1 MRYNI
6 LFGGEAGQGPNVLTN
21 VLGEALVKLG
31 YFVFYSRDYQSLIRG
46 GHNFNVL
53 TFSEF
58 PVYSNDSKMDIV
70 VSIDEATAKIH
81 EHDLKSDGVLLNGE
95 YKNMYFAGAVFKSL
109 GLPFGSLENE
119 LKILE
124 KRFEENI
131 KDAKGGYEKVETHF
145 KIVKSKNNK
154 GIFVDGNEGISEG
167 AIDSGLDMYY
177 AYPMTPATSVLMQL
191 AGKENDHDY
200 FTMELENEISVINA
214 TIGSAMTG
222 EIAMCGTSGGGF
234 DLMTEGFSLA
244 GIAGVPVTIFLS
256 QRPGPGTGVAT
267 YTAQGD
273 LNIARHAGHGEFN
286 RVVFAP
292 GDPTQAYELTNQA
305 LYFSQK
311 FGIPSIIL
319 SDKHL
324 GESFYTIS
332 SWPEI
337 KKVKKIR
344 KLKRYNSYEKDSDG
358 SATENPKIVEE
369 NVLERKEVGLEIEKE
384 SFNFLKYEIF
394 GNKKSKNVIVS
405 WGSTKGAIIDAI
417 KDLDVK
423 FIQIKYI
430 EPFPIELTG
439 EFGENLILIENSATG
454 QLGGVIAEK
463 TGVMIK
469 DENMILRFD
478 GRPFLCDEL
487 KRELEGKL
495 K

>member
-31 YFVFYSRDYQSLIRG
+31 YFVYYSRDYQSLIRG

-53 TFSEF
+53 TFSDEE
-58 PVYSNDSKMDIV
+58 VNGNDSKMDII
-70 VSIDEATAKIH
+70 VSIDSKTSEIH
-81 EHDLKSDGVLLNGE
+81 KDELKKDGILLDGD
-95 YKNMYFAGAVFKSL
+95 YQNMNFAGQLFKVL
-109 GLPFGSLENE
+109 GLSFEALENE
-119 LKILE
+119 LKSLG
-124 KRFEENI
+124 KRFEENM
-131 KDAKGGYEKVETHF
+131 KEANDGYNNVEVCLD
-145 KIVKSKNNK
+145 IVKSKNNK

-177 AYPMTPATSVLMQL
+177 AYPMTPATSVLTQL
-191 AGKENDHDY
+191 AQKEKDNDY

-234 DLMTEGFSLA
+234 DLMTESISLS
-244 GIAGVPVTIFLS
+244 GVAEVPITIFLS

-273 LNIARHAGHGEFN
+273 LNMARHSGHGEFN
-286 RVVFAP
+286 RVLFAP

-305 LYFSQK
+305 IYFSQK
-311 FGIPSIIL
+311 FGIPSIVI

-324 GESFYTIS
+324 GESFYTID

-337 KKVKKIR
+337 KKVDKNR
-344 KLKRYNSYEKDSDG
+344 KMKRYNSYEKDDEG
-358 SATENPKIVEE
+358 SATEDSEKIEE
-369 NVLERKEVGLEIEKE
+369 NVLERREVGLRIERE
-384 SFNFLKYEIF
+384 SFNFSKYEIF
-394 GNKKSKNVIVS
+394 GNKKSKNVVVS
-405 WGSTKGAIIDAI
+405 WGSTKGAIIDSI
-417 KDLDVK
+417 KDLDIK
-423 FIQIKYI
+423 FIQIKYL
-430 EPFPIELTG
+430 EPFPYELAN
-439 EFGENLILIENSATG
+439 EFGENLILVENSATG
-454 QLGGVIAEK
+454 QLADLISEK
-463 TGVMIK
+463 TGVIIEE
-469 DENMILRFD
+469 ENKVLRFD

-487 KRELEGKL
+487 RKELEEKI